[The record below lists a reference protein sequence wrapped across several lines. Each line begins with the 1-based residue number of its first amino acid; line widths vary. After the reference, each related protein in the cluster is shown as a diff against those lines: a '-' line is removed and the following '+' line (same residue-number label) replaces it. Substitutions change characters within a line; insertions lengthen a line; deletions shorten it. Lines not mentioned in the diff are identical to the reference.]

1 MKIILTRHGETLEN
15 KQGII
20 QGQLPGTLSEQGIA
34 QAKKLGE
41 RLAGEEVH
49 HIYASDLARA
59 VDTAAHVIAL
69 HEETPVTFEEALRE
83 QYFGSWQGKTHDTVM
98 NAEFRGVHISE
109 DGESFED
116 LLARAQ
122 GFVRELRERHGDDET
137 VVIVGHARVNRAV
150 TAALMG
156 EAVDYMIQLGPLQN
170 TSVCIFEVTPE
181 GAEIVTWDCIKH
193 LDEF

>member
-59 VDTAAHVIAL
+59 ADTAAHIIAL
-69 HEETPVTFEEALRE
+69 HEGTPVTFDEALRE

-98 NAEFRGVHISE
+98 NAEFHGVHISE
-109 DGESFED
+109 DGESFEA
-116 LLARAQ
+116 LLARAH
-122 GFVRELRERHGDDET
+122 GFVRELQQRHRDDET
-137 VVIVGHARVNRAV
+137 VIIVGHARVNRAV

-170 TSVCIFEVTPE
+170 TSVCIFDVTPS
-181 GAEIVTWDCIKH
+181 GVKIVTWDCTRH
-193 LDEF
+193 LNDL